1 MENIKV
7 NNKEATSVI
16 PDKKNSSGKNFNSQK
31 AFLEDEKVWRVLLK
45 LCAPT
50 ILMFLAISIYS
61 ITDTIMA
68 TSPTTDYYASGN
80 TAISAMGY
88 ATTYLSILQSFS
100 VLVNVGA
107 IIKYSTLISKNNHK
121 EAQEFVGS
129 AISGTLI
136 INVVVTGIGI
146 GIAGPAIDLISGHNS
161 TDALGNTTQAV
172 SEAIRYVQIFGISII
187 FIALYD
193 IIIRFIRTDGNP
205 NISGLI
211 GASGIP
217 INIFFNWVFMGL
229 LDMGIDGGAIA
240 SVIGYSLTLII
251 ALSYSLY
258 LSKKSEHSIIFTS
271 WKNLIPKWSFVGT
284 ALLFGLPA
292 FTRNILMTVN
302 NFSFIAFSNS
312 ITPPDFG
319 SGPDQEFFSVATGVF
334 TQLNNVITS
343 IMRGISQGSNV
354 FFAYWYTKNNYDKL
368 KEGLKWLTIYS
379 FILEGIVAVIVFP
392 LIPEFSGI
400 LVTGE
405 ISIYGNDLYYDISSM
420 LSSTMVF
427 GFLLTILGFLNS
439 ELVIFWILEFL
450 NLRI

>member
-68 TSPTTDYYASGN
+68 TSLTTDYYASGN

-302 NFSFIAFSNS
+302 NFSF
-312 ITPPDFG
+312 
-319 SGPDQEFFSVATGVF
+319 
-334 TQLNNVITS
+334 
-343 IMRGISQGSNV
+343 
-354 FFAYWYTKNNYDKL
+354 
-368 KEGLKWLTIYS
+368 
-379 FILEGIVAVIVFP
+379 
-392 LIPEFSGI
+392 
-400 LVTGE
+400 
-405 ISIYGNDLYYDISSM
+405 
-420 LSSTMVF
+420 
-427 GFLLTILGFLNS
+427 
-439 ELVIFWILEFL
+439 
-450 NLRI
+450 